1 MLIFAVFVQIKES
14 KWLKNYWK
22 VTRSDVLVTCSDQL
36 ITSEIPI
43 NTGVLKGKWRGE
55 EINAKRLKRKNY
67 LGHNHIDR
75 HSSHRKTSVQYV
87 ELSDHSLFSALSALS
102 ARPNYL

>member
-36 ITSEIPI
+36 VTPETPI
-43 NTGVLKGKWRGE
+43 NTGVLREKWRGE
-55 EINAKRLKRKNY
+55 EINAKRLSGKYY
-67 LGHNHIDR
+67 LGHNHIGR

-87 ELSDHSLFSALSALS
+87 ELCYHSLFSALSALS